1 MDFGSTAGLKVLASL
16 PCEFSYQ
23 RDALALKGL
32 CLLSPPFSSLSLR
45 AQPHLRACCRTMAA
59 LKLSVMSVLVLH
71 LTVLTFATRPAE
83 DLAASS
89 LDVRAQLAMRSLH
102 LPQMPQS
109 ILDDGS
115 RSNAS
120 NASSASGA
128 NNSSPSGSLKARG
141 PGPSS
146 LAQASSSAGTE
157 YELHLERRS
166 FLSLKCVA
174 Q

>member
-1 MDFGSTAGLKVLASL
+1 
-16 PCEFSYQ
+16 
-23 RDALALKGL
+23 
-32 CLLSPPFSSLSLR
+32 
-45 AQPHLRACCRTMAA
+45 MAA

-120 NASSASGA
+120 NASNASSASGA